1 MQPSVSDVQVLERQW
16 ALEPVTASRDPRAHV
31 WSAIPELD
39 GMECVR
45 CGTVV
50 SMTKFPLSR
59 DGSCEEWLT

>member
-1 MQPSVSDVQVLERQW
+1 MSQSVADVLVLERQW
-16 ALEPVTASRDPRAHV
+16 ALEPVAKDRDPRAHV

-50 SMTKFPLSR
+50 SMTKFPVTR
-59 DGSCEEWLT
+59 DGSCEEWLS